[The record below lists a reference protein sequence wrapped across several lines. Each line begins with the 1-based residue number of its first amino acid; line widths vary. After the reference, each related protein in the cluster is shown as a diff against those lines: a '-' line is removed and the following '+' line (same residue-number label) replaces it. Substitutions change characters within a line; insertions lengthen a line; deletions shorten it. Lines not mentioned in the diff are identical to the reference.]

1 MKLMRIL
8 PWLAA
13 AVFICHLSVALA
25 EGGAVA
31 APGVVGTDAPQA
43 LSAGTGSTGQG
54 PTAPQKLLIKAAP
67 SSGSSAISGAKTLT
81 LNMPSDTK
89 TETLKIVLNGK
100 DVTSRFNITPCAA
113 AVCETGT
120 LSSADGLRAGKNVL
134 YAVAKSGGGRAVS
147 SRLRFSGDDAQ
158 TTNQSV
164 TAMVRPAAQSPSAQ
178 QLPTASSFLPPTIA
192 FNTISQVGATTA
204 WFQLGT
210 MIQYG
215 IASDCSSLYGVVV
228 LDRQTLVEK
237 TAAPESSP
245 QCISTG
251 GALKSYL
258 STLTSD
264 DLVIVGTTSN
274 SPSDAGSGLGVLD
287 TSAIGG
293 TVYNCLAV
301 VPGCGTSQPQQK
313 FSLDKPLGYLAIGVG
328 GASSSPGQAYES
340 YYLPNETGIVTPYAY
355 GMLSEDAYGNYNF
368 QSSTALEYTVS
379 PGGQSGGAYIS
390 LVSPP
395 SYPNQTVTLTPP
407 AAAGSEGFWLMVLDR
422 ADPTLSLSAACASSS
437 GTQFSNCGTY
447 FPTGADDPTTRGAAM
462 QALAAALQAVNRR
475 QLAFLTTVGHA
486 AYGNVFQ
493 AANNDAN
500 SSLAGSWT
508 DLGFRS
514 LMSAFRSLGLPDTT
528 FLSLGN
534 FDSSLTYITSPGL
547 GNSLSGQSILSTT
560 VYSQQGQ
567 SGYVHGILTHDLQ
580 GLFRPGR
587 TQQASAAQDYV
598 NFTMAKVALQE
609 PVEWPELS
617 STPLPNADSAA
628 GQLAAYQYLSWY
640 LLNAWYIPGQSGTQ
654 AISGPYAYDIH
665 YFFTG
670 SLNSYLDIHTFDP
683 ANAVWP
689 GTPGFKNGSPFNI
702 SCAISGGTS
711 CTWTNPVDNTTLIF
725 TQNDFTAVQTQL
737 HNEIVDLTNVLLFMV
752 NGSTNMKDVVAAGNS
767 NTALALLQAES
778 AVEASLNQPEK
789 IPATKVTLGVS
800 NIIDMV
806 GGVLTTAAAISGF
819 NADLEAAQSA
829 IDLTADI
836 VSDVGGIA
844 GGFTSGGS
852 AGSAPIPSPDYTLS
866 TTIAQ
871 LASTDLQGQMMA
883 GFDTALDS
891 ITSDWGR
898 LNTIGPQIT
907 NPSNSNFFFPNQVLQ
922 LLSVNAM
929 NQAAQRSIYLSVI
942 PAFYQVHYWP
952 MVNSTSL
959 TSTNVPDMGYTSNG
973 DDGSCHAFYP
983 SYDAPPAYTSAW
995 YPSAGG
1001 TLYYPYWNIQDNQP
1015 QATYPFQ
1022 YDWANNPIDYYV
1034 LAAPFANVGQSDSNA
1049 GYLSQQ
1055 LTSILFS
1062 SQPGAVNFPFDA
1074 FVAHSGP
1081 MDNLLGG
1088 SPSVFFDGAAPAISA
1103 GTYPFQN
1110 GTNFTGHYLSN
1121 ICSVQYVN
1129 GLGLSNATPSQLT
1142 TLTTLTAPNSAILG
1156 DGVPLQATVVPASGS
1171 GSVPT
1176 GTVEFRDGSTVLGTA
1191 TLDSTGKASFTAT
1204 GLAIG
1209 EHALAAY
1216 YATSA
1221 NYEASNSA
1229 VSALRV
1235 YANAPDI
1242 SLTLSASSLQVSYGS
1257 LSGPVTVQAKSRA
1270 GMEGTITFSCI
1281 GLPVGMTCDFSPA
1294 QATLAAGSDMST
1306 TLTIQSTSTANS
1318 AGMMWGGGIG
1328 ILLAPLSLLCLW
1340 RMRSGRQRLQRLLSL
1355 LVLSAVSIGCVM
1367 GCSGGSQPQTNQETG
1382 SKTILIAASSGSIT
1396 KTIPLVLNIQ

>member
-1 MKLMRIL
+1 MKLVRML
-8 PWLAA
+8 PWFAA
-13 AVFICHLSVALA
+13 AAFSCHLPVALA
-25 EGGAVA
+25 EAGAA
-31 APGVVGTDAPQA
+31 IPSVVGMDAPPTF
-43 LSAGTGSTGQG
+43 SAGAGNTGQG
-54 PTAPQKLLIKAAP
+54 STTPRRLLIKAAP
-67 SSGSSAISGAKTLT
+67 SSSSNASSGMKTLT

-89 TETLKIVLNGK
+89 TETLKVVLNGK
-100 DVTSRFNITPCAA
+100 DVTSRFSTTSCAA

-120 LSSADGLRAGKNVL
+120 LSSADGLHAGKNVL
-134 YAVAKSGGGRAVS
+134 YAVAKSEGGKAVS
-147 SRLRFSGDDAQ
+147 SRLRFSGDE
-158 TTNQSV
+158 TEPVRRSV
-164 TAMVRPAAQSPSAQ
+164 TAMVLPGAQNLSAQ

-192 FNTISQVGATTA
+192 FNTISQVGAATP

-215 IASDCSSLYGVVV
+215 MASGCNDLYAVVV

-237 TAAPESSP
+237 TAAPELSP
-245 QCISTG
+245 QCISNG

-258 STLTSD
+258 GTLTSD
-264 DLVIVGTTSN
+264 DLVIAGTRSTL
-274 SPSDAGSGLGVLD
+274 PSDASSGLGVLD

-293 TVYNCLAV
+293 TVYLCPPTICNSLY
-301 VPGCGTSQPQQK
+301 PGKKVSI
-313 FSLDKPLGYLAIGVG
+313 DAPLGYLAIGVG
-328 GASSSPGQAYES
+328 GASTSPGQAYES
-340 YYLPNETGIVTPYAY
+340 YYLPNETGILEPYAY

-379 PGGQSGGAYIS
+379 PGGSSGQAYIS

-407 AAAGSEGFWLMVLDR
+407 VGSNGLNGFWLMILDR
-422 ADPTLSLSAACASSS
+422 ADPTLSLAPCAPSS
-437 GTQFSNCGTY
+437 GTQFSNCGTFY
-447 FPTGADDPTTRGAAM
+447 PTGAEDSATRGAAM
-462 QALAAALQAVNRR
+462 KALAAALQAVNRR
-475 QLAFLTTVGHA
+475 QLAFLTTVGSA
-486 AYGNVFQ
+486 AYGTVWQ
-493 AANNDAN
+493 AANNDGN
-500 SSLAGSWT
+500 SSLAGTWT
-508 DLGFRS
+508 DLGFLS
-514 LMSAFRSLGLPDTT
+514 LRTAFRAIGLPDTT
-528 FLSLGN
+528 FLSLGTPG
-534 FDSSLTYITSPGL
+534 SSLTYITSPGL

-567 SGYVHGILTHDLQ
+567 SGYVHGVLTHDLQ

-617 STPLPNADSAA
+617 STLMPNADSAA

-683 ANAVWP
+683 ANATWP

-702 SCAISGGTS
+702 SCATPGATS
-711 CTWTNPVDNTTLIF
+711 CTWTNPLDNTTLVF
-725 TQNDFTAVQTQL
+725 TQNDFMAVQTQL

-778 AVEASLNQPEK
+778 AVEASLNQPQL
-789 IPATKVTLGVS
+789 PTTKVTVGVS

-806 GGVLTTAAAISGF
+806 GGVLTTAAAVTGF
-819 NADLEAAQSA
+819 NADLQAAQAA

-852 AGSAPIPSPDYTLS
+852 AGSAPIPSPDYTLN

-871 LASTDLQGQMMA
+871 LATTDLQGQMMA

-952 MVNSTSL
+952 MVNSDSF
-959 TSTNVPDMGYTSNG
+959 TSTNVPDMGYTSSG
-973 DDGSCHAFYP
+973 DDGSCHAFYSP
-983 SYDAPPAYTSAW
+983 NNPPPAYTSAW

-1001 TLYYPYWNIQDNQP
+1001 YYYYPYWDIQDNQP
-1015 QATYPFQ
+1015 QPTYPFQ
-1022 YDWANNPIDYYV
+1022 DDWSYNPIDYYV
-1034 LAAPFANVGQSDSNA
+1034 LAGPFGSAGLSDSQA
-1049 GYLSQQ
+1049 PYLSPQ
-1055 LTSILFS
+1055 LTAILFA
-1062 SQPGAVNFPFDA
+1062 SQPGDINFPFDA

-1081 MDNLLGG
+1081 MDQPLTG
-1088 SPSVFFDGAAPAISA
+1088 SPSVLIDGADPGISA
-1103 GTYPFQN
+1103 GTYPYHN
-1110 GTNFTGHYLSN
+1110 VTNFTGHYLSN
-1121 ICSVQYVN
+1121 ICSVEYLN
-1129 GLGLSNATPSQLT
+1129 GVGLSSAPPSQLT
-1142 TLTTLTAPNSAILG
+1142 TLTTLTAPNSAVLG
-1156 DGVPLQATVVPASGS
+1156 EGVPLQATVVPASGS

-1176 GTVEFRDGSTVLGTA
+1176 GTVEFRDGSTALGTA

-1204 GLAIG
+1204 GLTIG
-1209 EHALAAY
+1209 AHALAAY
-1216 YATSA
+1216 YATSLS
-1221 NYEASNSA
+1221 YEASNSA

-1235 YANAPDI
+1235 YASAPDI
-1242 SLTLSASSLQVSYGS
+1242 LLTLSASSLPVSYQS
-1257 LSGPVTVQAKSRA
+1257 LSGPITVQVKSHA
-1270 GMEGTITFSCI
+1270 GMEGTITFSCT
-1281 GLPVGMTCDFSPA
+1281 GLPAGMTCDFSPG
-1294 QATLAAGSDMST
+1294 QAALAAGSDIST
-1306 TLTIQSTSTANS
+1306 TLTIESTSTANS
-1318 AGMMWGGGIG
+1318 AGMMWGRGIG
-1328 ILLAPLSLLCLW
+1328 VLLAPLSLLCLW
-1340 RMRSGRQRLQRLLSL
+1340 RMRNGRHRLQGLLSL
-1355 LVLSAVSIGCVM
+1355 LLLSAVSIGCVM
-1367 GCSGGSQPQTNQETG
+1367 GCSGGSKPQTNQETG
-1382 SKTILIAASSGSIT
+1382 SKTILIGASNGSIT
-1396 KTIPLVLNIQ
+1396 RTIPLVLNIQ

>member
-1 MKLMRIL
+1 MKLMRML

-13 AVFICHLSVALA
+13 AVFTCHLSFALA

-31 APGVVGTDAPQA
+31 APGAVGTDAPQS
-43 LSAGTGSTGQG
+43 LSAATGSTGRS

-67 SSGSSAISGAKTLT
+67 SSSSSAISGMKTLT

-100 DVTSRFNITPCAA
+100 DVTSRFNITSCAA

-120 LSSADGLRAGKNVL
+120 LSSADGLRTGKNVL
-134 YAVAKSGGGRAVS
+134 YAVAKSEGGRAVS
-147 SRLRFSGDDAQ
+147 SRLRFSGDDTQ
-158 TTNQSV
+158 TTNRSA
-164 TAMVRPAAQSPSAQ
+164 TAMVRPEAQSPSTQ

-192 FNTISQVGATTA
+192 FNTISENGAETA

-215 IASDCSSLYGVVV
+215 TASGCSSLYGVVV

-237 TAAPESSP
+237 AAAPESSP
-245 QCISTG
+245 QCISSG

-258 STLTSD
+258 SSLTSD
-264 DLVIVGTTSN
+264 DLVIVGTISN
-274 SPSDAGSGLGVLD
+274 SPSDAASAPGALD

-293 TVYNCLAV
+293 TVYNC
-301 VPGCGTSQPQQK
+301 PPQICPIIAPNK
-313 FSLDKPLGYLAIGVG
+313 KGSIDIPLGYLAIGVG
-328 GASSSPGQAYES
+328 GASSSPGQAYEN
-340 YYLPNETGIVTPYAY
+340 YYQANETGVVIPYAF

-379 PGGQSGGAYIS
+379 PGGPSGPAYIS

-395 SYPNQTVTLTPP
+395 SYPNQTVTLNPP
-407 AAAGSEGFWLMVLDR
+407 AGPNGPNGFWLMILDR
-422 ADPTLSLSAACASSS
+422 ADPTLSLTTPYCASSS
-437 GTQFSNCGTY
+437 GTQFSNCGTF
-447 FPTGADDPTTRGAAM
+447 FPTGSGDSATRGAAM
-462 QALAAALQAVNRR
+462 KALAAALQAVNRR
-475 QLAFLTTVGHA
+475 QLAFLTTVGSA
-486 AYGNVFQ
+486 AYGTVWQ
-493 AANNDAN
+493 AANNDAG
-500 SSLAGSWT
+500 SSEAGTWT
-508 DLGFRS
+508 DLGFLS
-514 LMSAFRSLGLPDTT
+514 LRTAFRAIGLPDTT
-528 FLSLGN
+528 FLSLGAPG
-534 FDSSLTYITSPGL
+534 SSLTYITSPGL

-567 SGYVHGILTHDLQ
+567 SGYVHGVLTHDLQ

-609 PVEWPELS
+609 PIEWPELS
-617 STPLPNADSAA
+617 STLMPNADSAA

-640 LLNAWYIPGQSGTQ
+640 LLNAWYIPGQSGTP

-683 ANAVWP
+683 ANATWP

-702 SCAISGGTS
+702 PCATPGATT
-711 CTWTNPVDNTTLIF
+711 CTWTNPLDNTTLVF
-725 TQNDFTAVQTQL
+725 TQNDFMAVQMQI

-752 NGSTNMKDVVAAGNS
+752 NGSTNMKDVIAAGNS

-778 AVEASLNQPEK
+778 AVEASLNQPQV
-789 IPATKVTLGVS
+789 IPATKVTVGVS
-800 NIIDMV
+800 NIVDMV
-806 GGVLTTAAAISGF
+806 GGVLTTAAAVTGF
-819 NADLEAAQSA
+819 NADLEAAQAA

-852 AGSAPIPSPDYTLS
+852 AGSAPIPSPDYTLN

-871 LASTDLQGQMMA
+871 LATTDLQGQMMA
-883 GFDTALDS
+883 GFDTTLDS

-952 MVNSTSL
+952 MVSS
-959 TSTNVPDMGYTSNG
+959 SYSIIPDMGYTSSG
-973 DDGSCHAFYP
+973 DDGSCHAFYSP
-983 SYDAPPAYTSAW
+983 YNPPPAYTSAW

-1001 TLYYPYWNIQDNQP
+1001 YYYYPYWAIDDNQP
-1015 QATYPFQ
+1015 QPTYPFQ
-1022 YDWANNPIDYYV
+1022 NDSSNNPVDYYV
-1034 LAAPFANVGQSDSNA
+1034 LAGPFGSAGLSDANAP
-1049 GYLSQQ
+1049 YLSPQ
-1055 LTSILFS
+1055 LTAILFA
-1062 SQPGAVNFPFDA
+1062 SQPGDVNFPFDA

-1081 MDNLLGG
+1081 MDNPLTGI
-1088 SPSVFFDGAAPAISA
+1088 PSVFFDGAAPAINP
-1103 GTYPFQN
+1103 GGYPYHN
-1110 GTNFTGHYLSN
+1110 MTNFTGHYLSN
-1121 ICSVQYVN
+1121 ICSVQEVN
-1129 GLGLSNATPSQLT
+1129 GLGLSSAPPSQLT

-1156 DGVPLQATVVPASGS
+1156 EGVPLQATVVPASGS

-1176 GTVEFRDGSTVLGTA
+1176 GTVEFRDGSTALGTA

-1209 EHALAAY
+1209 AHALSAY

-1221 NYEASNSA
+1221 SYEASNSA
-1229 VSALRV
+1229 VSALTV

-1257 LSGPVTVQAKSRA
+1257 LSGSVTVQAQSHA
-1270 GMEGTITFSCI
+1270 GMQGTITFSCT
-1281 GLPVGMTCDFSPA
+1281 GLPVGMTCDFSPG
-1294 QATLAAGSDMST
+1294 QATLAAGSNMST
-1306 TLTIQSTSTANS
+1306 TLTIKSTSTANS

-1328 ILLAPLSLLCLW
+1328 ALLAPLSLLCLW
-1340 RMRSGRQRLQRLLSL
+1340 RTCGGRQRLRGLFSL
-1355 LVLSAVSIGCVM
+1355 LLLSAVSIGCVM

-1382 SKTILIAASSGSIT
+1382 AKTILIVANSGSIT

>member
-1 MKLMRIL
+1 MKLARIL
-8 PWLAA
+8 SWLASA
-13 AVFICHLSVALA
+13 ILACHLSIAFA
-25 EGGAVA
+25 ETGEIAASGASYAVQPTIA
-31 APGVVGTDAPQA
+31 ETGTNKE
-43 LSAGTGSTGQG
+43 TST
-54 PTAPQKLLIKAAP
+54 PPHSLLIKA
-67 SSGSSAISGAKTLT
+67 SSVNTQSATKTLT

-100 DVTSRFNITPCAA
+100 DVTSRFNTTSCAA
-113 AVCETGT
+113 AICETGM
-120 LSSADGLRAGKNVL
+120 LSSTDGLRAGKNVL
-134 YAVAKSGGGRAVS
+134 YAVAKSEGGKAVS
-147 SRLRFSGDDAQ
+147 SRLRFSGDDTQ

-164 TAMVRPAAQSPSAQ
+164 TARVRPAAQSPLAQ
-178 QLPTASSFLPPTIA
+178 TLPTGSSFLPPTVA
-192 FNTISQVGATTA
+192 FNTISETGADYT

-210 MIQYG
+210 MIQHG
-215 IASDCSSLYGVVV
+215 IASSCASLYAVVV
-228 LDRQTLVEK
+228 LDRQTLAEK

-245 QCISTG
+245 QCIANG

-264 DLVIVGTTSN
+264 DLVIAGTTFN
-274 SPSDAGSGLGVLD
+274 SPSDAASDIGALD

-293 TVYNCLAV
+293 TIYNCQGLCSAIF
-301 VPGCGTSQPQQK
+301 PQQK
-313 FSLDKPLGYLAIGVG
+313 TSFEVPLGYLAIGVG
-328 GASSSPGQAYES
+328 GALLSPGQAYES
-340 YYLPNETGIVTPYAY
+340 YYLANETGILEPYAY

-379 PGGQSGGAYIS
+379 PGGQSGSAYVS

-395 SYPNQTVTLTPP
+395 SYPNQTVTMTPP
-407 AAAGSEGFWLMVLDR
+407 TGADGFWLMVVDR
-422 ADPTLSLSAACASSS
+422 ADPTLSLASCTSSS
-437 GTQFSNCGTY
+437 GTQFSNCGTFY
-447 FPTGADDPTTRGAAM
+447 PTGAEDPGTRGAAM
-462 QALAAALQAVNRR
+462 KALATALQAVNRR
-475 QLAFLTTVGHA
+475 QLAFLTTVGQA
-486 AYGNVFQ
+486 AFGSVWQ
-493 AANNDAN
+493 AANNDST
-500 SSLAGSWT
+500 SSTAGSWT
-508 DLGFRS
+508 DLGFLS

-534 FDSSLTYITSPGL
+534 VGSSLTYITSPGL

-567 SGYVHGILTHDLQ
+567 SGYVHGVLTHDLQ

-587 TQQASAAQDYV
+587 TQQASPTQDYV

-617 STPLPNADSAA
+617 STPMPNADSAA
-628 GQLAAYQYLSWY
+628 GQSAAYQYLSWY

-654 AISGPYAYDIH
+654 GISGPYAYDIH

-670 SLNSYLDIHTFDP
+670 SLNNYLNIHTFDP
-683 ANAVWP
+683 ANATWP

-702 SCAISGGTS
+702 SCATPGTTS
-711 CTWTNPVDNTTLIF
+711 CTWTNPLDNTTLIF
-725 TQNDFTAVQTQL
+725 TQNDFMAVQTQL

-789 IPATKVTLGVS
+789 MPATKVTVGVS

-806 GGVLTTAAAISGF
+806 GGVLTTAAAVSGF
-819 NADLEAAQSA
+819 NADLAAAQAA

-836 VSDVGGIA
+836 VADVGGIA

-852 AGSAPIPSPDYTLS
+852 AGSAPIPSPDYTLN

-871 LASTDLQGQMMA
+871 LATTDLQGQMMA
-883 GFDTALDS
+883 GFDTTLDS

-952 MVNSTSL
+952 MVSSTS
-959 TSTNVPDMGYTSNG
+959 SIIPDMGYTSKG
-973 DDGSCHAFYP
+973 DDGSCSAFYSP
-983 SYDAPPAYTSAW
+983 YNPPPVYTSAW
-995 YPSAGG
+995 YPTAGG
-1001 TLYYPYWNIQDNQP
+1001 TYYYPYWAIQDNQP
-1015 QATYPFQ
+1015 QATYPFEW
-1022 YDWANNPIDYYV
+1022 DSSNNPIDYYV
-1034 LAAPFANVGQSDSNA
+1034 LAAAFTNAGHSDSSA
-1049 GYLSQQ
+1049 LYPSTQ

-1062 SQPGAVNFPFDA
+1062 NQPGDVNFPFDA

-1088 SPSVFFDGAAPAISA
+1088 GPSVLLDGAAPATSA
-1103 GTYPFQN
+1103 GTYPFTN
-1110 GTNFTGHYLSN
+1110 VTNFTGHYLSN
-1121 ICSVQYVN
+1121 ICSMQETN
-1129 GLGLSNATPSQLT
+1129 ELSSAPPSQLT
-1142 TLTTLTAPNSAILG
+1142 TLTTLTAPDSAVLG
-1156 DGVPLQATVVPASGS
+1156 EGVPLQATVVPASGS
-1171 GSVPT
+1171 GSTPA

-1204 GLAIG
+1204 GLTIG
-1209 EHALAAY
+1209 AHALAAY

-1221 NYEASNSA
+1221 SYEASNSA

-1242 SLTLSASSLQVSYGS
+1242 LLTLSASSLQVSYGS
-1257 LSGPVTVQAKSRA
+1257 SSGPVTVQAKSHS
-1270 GMEGTITFSCI
+1270 GMEGTVTFSCT
-1281 GLPVGMTCDFSPA
+1281 GLPIGMTCDFSPS
-1294 QATLAAGSDMST
+1294 QATLAAGSDTST
-1306 TLTIQSTSTANS
+1306 TLTIKSTSTTGS

-1328 ILLAPLSLLCLW
+1328 ALLAPLSLLCLW
-1340 RMRSGRQRLQRLLSL
+1340 RMRSGRQGLRGLVGLFLLS
-1355 LVLSAVSIGCVM
+1355 VVSIGCVL
-1367 GCSGGSQPQTNQETG
+1367 GCSSSSQPQTNQETG
-1382 SKTILIAASSGSIT
+1382 SKTILIGASNGSIT
-1396 KTIPLVLNIQ
+1396 RTIPLALNIQ

>member
-1 MKLMRIL
+1 MKLMRML

-13 AVFICHLSVALA
+13 AVFTCHLSFAFA
-25 EGGAVA
+25 EGGAVV
-31 APGVVGTDAPQA
+31 APGMVGTDALQA
-43 LSAGTGSTGQG
+43 SSTGIGNTGQG
-54 PTAPQKLLIKAAP
+54 STPPQRLLIKAAP
-67 SSGSSAISGAKTLT
+67 SSGSSAISGMKTLT

-100 DVTSRFNITPCAA
+100 DVTSRFNTTSCAA

-147 SRLRFSGDDAQ
+147 SRLRFSGDDTQ

-178 QLPTASSFLPPTIA
+178 QLPTASSFLPPTVA
-192 FNTISQVGATTA
+192 FNTLPGGSIGASDP

-258 STLTSD
+258 NTLTSD

-293 TVYNCLAV
+293 TVYNCLSIV
-301 VPGCGTSQPQQK
+301 SVCGTSQPLQK

-340 YYLPNETGIVTPYAY
+340 YNLPNETGVTQPYAF

-379 PGGQSGGAYIS
+379 PGGPSGQAYIS

-395 SYPNQTVTLTPP
+395 SYPNQTVTLNPP
-407 AAAGSEGFWLMVLDR
+407 SGSNGLNGFWLMILDR
-422 ADPTLSLSAACASSS
+422 ADPTLSLTGPNAYCASSS
-437 GTQFSNCGTY
+437 GTQFSNCGTF
-447 FPTGADDPTTRGAAM
+447 FPTGSGDSATRGAAM
-462 QALAAALQAVNRR
+462 KALAAALQAVNRR
-475 QLAFLTTVGHA
+475 QLAFLTTVGSA
-486 AYGNVFQ
+486 AYGTVWQ
-493 AANNDAN
+493 AANNDGN
-500 SSLAGSWT
+500 SSLAGTWT
-508 DLGFRS
+508 DLGFQS
-514 LMSAFRSLGLPDTT
+514 LRTAFRSLGLPDTT
-528 FLSLGN
+528 FLSLGT
-534 FDSSLTYITSPGL
+534 SGSTLTYITSPGL

-560 VYSQQGQ
+560 VYAQQGQ
-567 SGYVHGILTHDLQ
+567 SGYVHGVLTHDLQ

-683 ANAVWP
+683 ANATWP

-702 SCAISGGTS
+702 SCATPGGTS
-711 CTWTNPVDNTTLIF
+711 CTWTNPLDNTTLVF
-725 TQNDFTAVQTQL
+725 TQNDFMAVQTQL

-752 NGSTNMKDVVAAGNS
+752 NGSTNMKDVIAAGNS

-778 AVEASLNQPEK
+778 AVEASLSQPQL
-789 IPATKVTLGVS
+789 PTTKVTVGVS

-806 GGVLTTAAAISGF
+806 GGVLTTAAAVTGF
-819 NADLEAAQSA
+819 NADLQAAQAA

-852 AGSAPIPSPDYTLS
+852 AGSAPIPSPDYTLN
-866 TTIAQ
+866 TTMAQ
-871 LASTDLQGQMMA
+871 LATTDLQGQMMA
-883 GFDTALDS
+883 GFDTTLDS

-952 MVNSTSL
+952 MVNSDSF
-959 TSTNVPDMGYTSNG
+959 TSTNVPDMGYTSSG
-973 DDGSCHAFYP
+973 DDGSCHAFY
-983 SYDAPPAYTSAW
+983 SYNGAPLYTSAS

-1001 TLYYPYWNIQDNQP
+1001 TYYYPNWAIDDNQA
-1015 QATYPFQ
+1015 QETYPFPLSWRSPNALENLTISFRSLTS
-1022 YDWANNPIDYYV
+1022 Y
-1034 LAAPFANVGQSDSNA
+1034 GQS
-1049 GYLSQQ
+1049 
-1055 LTSILFS
+1055 
-1062 SQPGAVNFPFDA
+1062 
-1074 FVAHSGP
+1074 
-1081 MDNLLGG
+1081 
-1088 SPSVFFDGAAPAISA
+1088 
-1103 GTYPFQN
+1103 
-1110 GTNFTGHYLSN
+1110 
-1121 ICSVQYVN
+1121 
-1129 GLGLSNATPSQLT
+1129 
-1142 TLTTLTAPNSAILG
+1142 
-1156 DGVPLQATVVPASGS
+1156 
-1171 GSVPT
+1171 
-1176 GTVEFRDGSTVLGTA
+1176 
-1191 TLDSTGKASFTAT
+1191 
-1204 GLAIG
+1204 
-1209 EHALAAY
+1209 
-1216 YATSA
+1216 
-1221 NYEASNSA
+1221 
-1229 VSALRV
+1229 
-1235 YANAPDI
+1235 
-1242 SLTLSASSLQVSYGS
+1242 
-1257 LSGPVTVQAKSRA
+1257 
-1270 GMEGTITFSCI
+1270 
-1281 GLPVGMTCDFSPA
+1281 
-1294 QATLAAGSDMST
+1294 
-1306 TLTIQSTSTANS
+1306 
-1318 AGMMWGGGIG
+1318 
-1328 ILLAPLSLLCLW
+1328 
-1340 RMRSGRQRLQRLLSL
+1340 
-1355 LVLSAVSIGCVM
+1355 
-1367 GCSGGSQPQTNQETG
+1367 
-1382 SKTILIAASSGSIT
+1382 
-1396 KTIPLVLNIQ
+1396 